1 MVTVLHTIAS
11 RGFLL
16 LAVAACRT
24 DGATT
29 PPGAPD
35 LGANASLSGRRP
47 FPDDNPWNTA
57 VDGAAVDPN
66 SDTLIASIGLT
77 KGLHPDFGA
86 NYLGGPFGIP
96 YVVVAGT
103 TPPVHVTF
111 SYAGESDPG
120 AHPLPPP
127 APVEGGSRGS
137 GDRHGLVIDRG
148 SRELHQVFS
157 ADS

>member
-1 MVTVLHTIAS
+1 MMVTVLHTIAS

-57 VDGAAVDPN
+57 VDRAPVDPN
-66 SDTLIASIGLT
+66 SDALIASIGLT
-77 KGLHPDFGA
+77 KALHPDFGA

-96 YVVVAGT
+96 YVVVAGR
-103 TPPVHVTF
+103 PPSPRRAFCH
-111 SYAGESDPG
+111 AG
-120 AHPLPPP
+120 
-127 APVEGGSRGS
+127 GGGPRA
-137 GDRHGLVIDRG
+137 R
-148 SRELHQVFS
+148 
-157 ADS
+157 A

>member
-1 MVTVLHTIAS
+1 MMVTVLRTIPFW
-11 RGFLL
+11 GLLL

-35 LGANASLSGRRP
+35 VGANASLSGRRP

-57 VDGAAVDPN
+57 VDGAPVDPS
-66 SDTLIASIGLT
+66 SDALIASIGLT

-96 YVVVAGT
+96 YVVVAGG
-103 TPPVHVTF
+103 H
-111 SYAGESDPG
+111 
-120 AHPLPPP
+120 P
-127 APVEGGSRGS
+127 APQRA
-137 GDRHGLVIDRG
+137 
-148 SRELHQVFS
+148 FS
-157 ADS
+157 HLGRRRPWAPPH